1 MRVEYFKR
9 NPRDNAKRLE
19 SALFHLDRWKGE
31 LNRQLG
37 GAVMSNRLKTYT
49 DSTGGP

>member
-1 MRVEYFKR
+1 MAVKWETMRVEYFKR

-37 GAVMSNRLKTYT
+37 GQYVE
-49 DSTGGP
+49 